1 MTAGEG
7 AAPCSPSARAG
18 AEARSGDLE
27 VDAGERACACSQ
39 RCAEATAAVG
49 WWVGGG
55 GGASLAAH
63 ICRWLIHSWA
73 GKLRTRVAAVGWL
86 RKLQA
91 ARAGRQATIRA
102 EGKR

>member
-55 GGASLAAH
+55 GGGITCCPHLPLVDSQLGRQVANSGGGSWLASEAPG
-63 ICRWLIHSWA
+63 S
-73 GKLRTRVAAVGWL
+73 T
-86 RKLQA
+86 
-91 ARAGRQATIRA
+91 GRQA
-102 EGKR
+102 GND